1 MNKVAYKEHI
11 DCSGFWHKAVPM
23 INLVLV
29 ALCILGNATTNAGF
43 CRPVAWAAVVQGLSF
58 LNIIVFT
65 RLEHTRLGW
74 LNALMCGI
82 STGVYAYWCLF
93 LGAWIVLMPVP
104 LWFLSL
110 LVWRNVIRPVG
121 KGLRTWYFAG
131 VLMCVLFAAACGVCY
146 QRSCTAYAEGRVP
159 DGNPM
164 TERIAGIHFLY
175 HTRLCIYD
183 GWRPPLHDPAMVLGM
198 RLNGWRDPLGDLDLE
213 SRVARYR
220 EMYPDRPVVLPCA
233 CCLESKRNGYFSDPL
248 WENDTIGVGTLIE

>member
-1 MNKVAYKEHI
+1 
-11 DCSGFWHKAVPM
+11 M

-43 CRPVAWAAVVQGLSF
+43 CRPVAWAAVVQSLSF

-110 LVWRNVIRPVG
+110 LV
-121 KGLRTWYFAG
+121 
-131 VLMCVLFAAACGVCY
+131 
-146 QRSCTAYAEGRVP
+146 
-159 DGNPM
+159 
-164 TERIAGIHFLY
+164 
-175 HTRLCIYD
+175 
-183 GWRPPLHDPAMVLGM
+183 
-198 RLNGWRDPLGDLDLE
+198 
-213 SRVARYR
+213 
-220 EMYPDRPVVLPCA
+220 
-233 CCLESKRNGYFSDPL
+233 
-248 WENDTIGVGTLIE
+248 

>member
-1 MNKVAYKEHI
+1 MNKTAY
-11 DCSGFWHKAVPM
+11 DRSGFWHKAMPM

-29 ALCILGNATTNAGF
+29 ALCIWGNATTNAGF

-74 LNALMCGI
+74 VNALMCGI

-93 LGAWIVLMPVP
+93 LGGWIVLMPVP
-104 LWFLSL
+104 VWFLSL
-110 LVWRNVIRPVG
+110 LVWRNAIRPVG
-121 KGLRTWYFAG
+121 KGVRTWYFAG

-146 QRSCTAYAEGRVP
+146 QRSCRAYAEGRVP

-164 TERIAGIHFLY
+164 TERIAGMHFLY
-175 HTRLCIYD
+175 HT
-183 GWRPPLHDPAMVLGM
+183 
-198 RLNGWRDPLGDLDLE
+198 LGDLDLE
-213 SRVARYR
+213 NRVARYR

-248 WENDTIGVGTLIE
+248 WGNDTIGVGTLME